1 VSALRALILAALA
14 AYPCACSRTSPNN
27 PSGSPTEQPDR
38 LTCYGY
44 KGFETPAI
52 DQLARDGVRFERI
65 IAPAPDSGG
74 GAPPPDR
81 VDRATLE
88 RLRSLGYLS
97 VSQRKTAPVDF
108 AKLPGS
114 QGQDRNLQFPL

>member
-1 VSALRALILAALA
+1 LAGWTID
-14 AYPCACSRTSPNN
+14 SDIQTSPCVRVAGA
-27 PSGSPTEQPDR
+27 PEPELSAKLDR
-38 LTCYGY
+38 
-44 KGFETPAI
+44 K
-52 DQLARDGVRFERI
+52 ARDYHRRST
-65 IAPAPDSGG
+65 PDSGG

-108 AKLPGS
+108 AKLP
-114 QGQDRNLQFPL
+114 DPKDKIEIC